1 MKLKLLFLPL
11 VFLLIQSC
19 TKEKNELMELN
30 ISPTNIAVKKIDMSD
45 IETNYDTYVSE
56 LQSNPNLD
64 ITFGEFELK
73 LREMKPAIGIN
84 VENTT
89 ILEDKMDNNT
99 IIIDNSTQSIYV
111 RSINTEEKY
120 SYVLFAAKDASKIK
134 DVLKL
139 DDYNVEAIINSNSYQ
154 NRLNTSAEIGF
165 VSNDNSFI
173 IRKPILTSK
182 EELLN
187 VTEFGTSH
195 EVGKDENHTQCH
207 HSSYPLAPIKGEQ
220 GEQNDTIRNG
230 QRIPSGLAWNIVI
243 GLANTLSSRD
253 LNVSAIID
261 GVKTAFKSLASEE
274 GSNYYSYH
282 KPYAELYISFIN
294 ASVINDHD
302 NRIYHHVVFEFEQ
315 FLRYFYQGYRNTT
328 YIYVRNST
336 QPFLSPYVLTRHPGL
351 DGFNG
356 YRVAVST
363 NDVDDFVHQ
372 LGHTFSCDHYNSYVW
387 DRSLFSYGLSLMHED
402 AGQNWWSW
410 IWYKHKFYSPNNR
423 AKVKEAILRHN
434 GRLSY

>member
-11 VFLLIQSC
+11 AFLLIQSC
-19 TKEKNELMELN
+19 TKEKNELMEPN

-89 ILEDKMDNNT
+89 ILEEKMDNNT

-165 VSNDNSFI
+165 VSNDNFFI
-173 IRKPILTSK
+173 ISFTTLDNSK
-182 EELLN
+182 LLL
-187 VTEFGTSH
+187 F
-195 EVGKDENHTQCH
+195 
-207 HSSYPLAPIKGEQ
+207 
-220 GEQNDTIRNG
+220 
-230 QRIPSGLAWNIVI
+230 W
-243 GLANTLSSRD
+243 
-253 LNVSAIID
+253 
-261 GVKTAFKSLASEE
+261 
-274 GSNYYSYH
+274 SN
-282 KPYAELYISFIN
+282 
-294 ASVINDHD
+294 
-302 NRIYHHVVFEFEQ
+302 
-315 FLRYFYQGYRNTT
+315 
-328 YIYVRNST
+328 
-336 QPFLSPYVLTRHPGL
+336 
-351 DGFNG
+351 
-356 YRVAVST
+356 
-363 NDVDDFVHQ
+363 
-372 LGHTFSCDHYNSYVW
+372 
-387 DRSLFSYGLSLMHED
+387 
-402 AGQNWWSW
+402 
-410 IWYKHKFYSPNNR
+410 
-423 AKVKEAILRHN
+423 
-434 GRLSY
+434 

>member
-1 MKLKLLFLPL
+1 MKSKLLFLPL
-11 VFLLIQSC
+11 AFLLIQSC
-19 TKEKNELMELN
+19 TKEKNELMEPN
-30 ISPTNIAVKKIDMSD
+30 ISPVNIAVKKIDMSD

-56 LQSNPNLD
+56 IQSNPNLD

-73 LREMKPAIGIN
+73 LREMKPAVGIN

-120 SYVLFAAKDASKIK
+120 SYILFAAKDASKIK
-134 DVLKL
+134 NVLKL
-139 DDYNVEAIINSNSYQ
+139 DDYNVEAIINSDSYQ

-165 VSNDNSFI
+165 VSNDNSFM

-187 VTEFGTSH
+187 AAKFGLSH
-195 EVGKDENHTQCH
+195 ETVKDENHTQCH
-207 HSSYPLAPIKGEQ
+207 HTQCNLVPTKGK
-220 GEQNDTIRNG
+220 NDTIRKNG
-230 QRIPSGLAWNIVI
+230 QRVPYGLSWHIVI
-243 GLANTLSSRD
+243 GLGGMGERD
-253 LNVSAIID
+253 VNVSAIID

-282 KPYAELYISFIN
+282 KPYAELYVSFIN

-302 NRIYHHVVFEFEQ
+302 NRIYHHVVFDFERL
-315 FLRYFYQGYRNTT
+315 LRYYYPPNFHTS

-336 QPFLSPYVLTRHPGL
+336 EPFLTPYSVAHPSL

-372 LGHTFSCDHYNSYVW
+372 LGHTFGCEHYNSFTW
-387 DRSLFSYGLSLMHED
+387 DLSLFSCGLSVMHAD

-410 IWYKHKFYSPNNR
+410 FWYRHKFYSPSNR
-423 AKVKEAILRHN
+423 AKVKEVILSRN
-434 GRLSY
+434 GRSNG